1 MLEEETRLMQ
11 HAVQR
16 YKTELTLMQN
26 MLFSMYSSVQQE
38 LLPEERWVTLLC
50 SVENK
55 SITQKA

>member
-16 YKTELTLMQN
+16 YKTELALMQN

-38 LLPEERWVTLLC
+38 LLPEERWVPLYVA
-50 SVENK
+50 SENV
-55 SITQKA
+55 SIDA